1 MKLEQISLH
10 KTEGAVI
17 RRARLGGVNRTNV
30 ALAIF
35 PTSRNE
41 ITPTSPSQN
50 YELKIAVTSSD

>member
-10 KTEGAVI
+10 KTEGAMIWRV
-17 RRARLGGVNRTNV
+17 RLGGVNRGNV
-30 ALAIF
+30 ALGIS

-41 ITPTSPSQN
+41 IAPISTSQN